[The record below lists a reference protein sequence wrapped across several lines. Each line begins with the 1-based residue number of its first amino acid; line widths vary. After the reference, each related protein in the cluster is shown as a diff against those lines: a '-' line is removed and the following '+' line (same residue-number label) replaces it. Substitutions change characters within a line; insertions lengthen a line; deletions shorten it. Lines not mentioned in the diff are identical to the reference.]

1 MLSSRTIARLAVIGG
16 IAAGSALPLAM
27 TADASTKVTRHVT
40 VRIST
45 QDQTI
50 KHGKCY
56 LTDSPNLRILVKANG
71 RLVRSVSMH
80 VTPARGN
87 WCPKSF
93 SYTAPKKATIKLYQR
108 TSGGGWTF
116 TSRLYRCGTHPRQT
130 LFACYLDR

>member
-1 MLSSRTIARLAVIGG
+1 MLTSRILARLAVIGG
-16 IAAGSALPLAM
+16 IAAASALPLVM

-45 QDQTI
+45 QDQ
-50 KHGKCY
+50 
-56 LTDSPNLRILVKANG
+56 
-71 RLVRSVSMH
+71 
-80 VTPARGN
+80 
-87 WCPKSF
+87 
-93 SYTAPKKATIKLYQR
+93 TIKLYQR